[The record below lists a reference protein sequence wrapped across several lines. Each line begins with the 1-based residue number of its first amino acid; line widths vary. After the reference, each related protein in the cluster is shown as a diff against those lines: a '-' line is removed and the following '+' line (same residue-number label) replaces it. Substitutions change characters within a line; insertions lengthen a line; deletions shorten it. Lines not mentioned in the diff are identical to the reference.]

1 MLGISTYEFLVVVVV
16 AVLVL
21 GPEHL
26 PRVIRTVTK
35 VMSDFRRINMEFQ
48 RALNLEIPAPDSR
61 QNRTPSGK
69 PSPSSP
75 PRENFPPEPTEPVQE
90 KSAREPVPEAKTPC
104 PSGPGQSSG
113 PDSLPLSPPVQG
125 GRP

>member
-48 RALNLEIPAPDSR
+48 RSLNLEIPVPDSR
-61 QNRTPSGK
+61 QNRTRSK
-69 PSPSSP
+69 KSSAPSPQAENASP
-75 PRENFPPEPTEPVQE
+75 APEEPVQE
-90 KSAREPVPEAKTPC
+90 ESDREPAPEDKTPC
-104 PSGPGQSSG
+104 PHGQGQSS
-113 PDSLPLSPPVQG
+113 DPLQLRPPVQG
-125 GRP
+125 GRQ